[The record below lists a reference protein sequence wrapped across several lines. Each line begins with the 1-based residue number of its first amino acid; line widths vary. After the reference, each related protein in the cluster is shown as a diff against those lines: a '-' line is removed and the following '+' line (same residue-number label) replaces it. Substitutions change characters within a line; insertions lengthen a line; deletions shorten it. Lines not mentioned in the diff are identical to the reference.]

1 MTRIA
6 AFRPAMKLG
15 FGLLSGRSGDSA
27 ERRKLNF
34 HSAAIFRIAATEAG
48 YPQNSWQWAALV
60 GRKRPCQHLQKW

>member
-48 YPQNSWQWAALV
+48 HPQNRS
-60 GRKRPCQHLQKW
+60 RP